1 MKIIRYKTGKE
12 PAYGVLNDD
21 DSIADLIGSP
31 FDEFYVGRKVAVLDE
46 VQQLPPVNPSKI
58 ICVGLNYLSHIKEL
72 DLPTPKFPMLFMKP
86 NTSLI
91 GPNDP
96 IVYPYKSTH
105 VDYEA
110 ELVAVIGKETRHVS
124 EEDALDYVLG
134 YTCGNDVS
142 ERTIQFAEMKNGA
155 MLIGKGFDTFCP
167 LGPVIDTSIDP
178 TSAGVM
184 ARLNGTLKQNS
195 NTSDLLFSVAKL
207 VSYISEAMLLLP
219 GDVIFTGTP
228 AGVSPIT
235 PGDTVEIEIS
245 GVGILQNPVI
255 KEEQ

>member
-1 MKIIRYKTGKE
+1 
-12 PAYGVLNDD
+12 
-21 DSIADLIGSP
+21 
-31 FDEFYVGRKVAVLDE
+31 
-46 VQQLPPVNPSKI
+46 
-58 ICVGLNYLSHIKEL
+58 
-72 DLPTPKFPMLFMKP
+72 
-86 NTSLI
+86 
-91 GPNDP
+91 
-96 IVYPYKSTH
+96 
-105 VDYEA
+105 
-110 ELVAVIGKETRHVS
+110 
-124 EEDALDYVLG
+124 
-134 YTCGNDVS
+134 
-142 ERTIQFAEMKNGA
+142 MKNGA